1 MNSNNNLDNNK
12 IDFLTSAA
20 KSIVGAVPL
29 AGSFLSE
36 LVGNIIPNQRI
47 DRLTKYL
54 KELDARFSKIPVE
67 RINFLLGND
76 DFVDLIE
83 EGFVQASRATSEE
96 RRQYISSIV
105 ANGITDE
112 SISLLESK
120 YLLKIIEELN
130 DVEIIWLRS
139 YFDPIHKRDKEFR
152 DKHKNIL
159 TLISPDLS
167 SDKETF
173 RKSAFQ
179 NSYKEHLE
187 RLDLISH
194 KIRVDHNTGLP
205 EFDKYS
211 GKTKTS
217 YTEVTILGRLLLKQ
231 IGLINEKEES
241 NY

>member
-139 YFDPIHKRDKEFR
+139 YFDPIQK
-152 DKHKNIL
+152 
-159 TLISPDLS
+159 
-167 SDKETF
+167 SD
-173 RKSAFQ
+173 
-179 NSYKEHLE
+179 KEHLE